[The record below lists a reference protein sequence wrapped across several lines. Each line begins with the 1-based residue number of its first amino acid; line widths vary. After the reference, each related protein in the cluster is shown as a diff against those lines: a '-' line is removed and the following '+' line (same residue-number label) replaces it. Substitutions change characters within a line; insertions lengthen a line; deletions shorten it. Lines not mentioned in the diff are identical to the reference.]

1 MDCSPQGYSV
11 HGISQATILVWVA
24 IPFPMESSRPRDQTR
39 VSCVSCIDRQILYH
53 QATKNAPIQPETISK
68 TLPLSQAPCPII
80 STIAKVTLV
89 LPPETS
95 LTPYDPAIQGL
106 TSGTTGRVFS
116 PSFTATF
123 QLPFLSQI
131 WNITSVPNKKLKN
144 QLRSWPQVK
153 QTIICSFLDRVI
165 HKITAQNL
173 TLVRILLLSCSSG
186 PPWRPAALPLICLV
200 PVCLAKPS
208 VHQVQVTLS
217 LVH

>member
-1 MDCSPQGYSV
+1 MSAQSPCRIQLFATPMDCSPQGYSV

-144 QLRSWPQVK
+144 QLRS
-153 QTIICSFLDRVI
+153 
-165 HKITAQNL
+165 
-173 TLVRILLLSCSSG
+173 
-186 PPWRPAALPLICLV
+186 
-200 PVCLAKPS
+200 
-208 VHQVQVTLS
+208 
-217 LVH
+217 